1 MILINTRRRAAGA
14 AGRADST
21 RKRTGPRCGGSS
33 PASPISRSDRN
44 LEILRSDQPRVE
56 GPGRLQEHASRR
68 TALAGTSAPAP
79 SHSTPARTRAHVTS
93 RSRPG
98 SSEPPAST
106 AALQRRTAATAL
118 AAASQVSR
126 LGPLHGP
133 ARHEPVQDACVA
145 RGLCQESCG
154 PLDSTAAAVPP
165 IGLGYACSRIL
176 PGPATAPLGAATQGA
191 RTAASSSSRP
201 THYPLLRTEFGSAR
215 THLRTRIPHSRVQQR
230 LQFSLIALRTLCFA
244 LGCASSRQ
252 NSMRSRRR
260 STRNTQV
267 Q

>member
-1 MILINTRRRAAGA
+1 M
-14 AGRADST
+14 
-21 RKRTGPRCGGSS
+21 
-33 PASPISRSDRN
+33 
-44 LEILRSDQPRVE
+44 RSDQPRVE
-56 GPGRLQEHASRR
+56 GPRRLQEHASRS
-68 TALAGTSAPAP
+68 TALAGTSAPVP
-79 SHSTPARTRAHVTS
+79 SHPTPARTRARVTS

-106 AALQRRTAATAL
+106 AALQRRTAAITL
-118 AAASQVSR
+118 AAASHVSR

-260 STRNTQV
+260 STRNAQV